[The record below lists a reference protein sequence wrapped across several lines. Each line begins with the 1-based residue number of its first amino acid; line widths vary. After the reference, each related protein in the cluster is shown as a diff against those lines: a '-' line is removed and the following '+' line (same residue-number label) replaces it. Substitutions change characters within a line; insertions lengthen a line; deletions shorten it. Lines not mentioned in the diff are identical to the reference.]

1 MNSKKIIEQLENA
14 PDLKT
19 NPARLKDYIEM
30 GQNIF
35 LTENDFEEGKRICDY
50 GRQIALVKARTNY
63 AYYDLY
69 LLALKYLARY
79 FRDFDSYLIFVEH
92 KRESKSQFYLPRRA
106 VLRKL
111 NIVQSLQDLLDDK
124 LDILS
129 ISMGTGTGKGQREN
143 AKILTPSGFRRF
155 GDIKVGDKVISG
167 TGKVAEV
174 LGVYPKP
181 SMPVY
186 EITFDDNSRVQCSQD
201 HIWHVQTVHDR
212 SDGKYRDIELKD
224 MLKDYRLKG
233 DNRVKYSIDY
243 VPVIDCFEEK
253 ELLLDP
259 YLMGIILGDGNIAG
273 ESLAIC
279 LPDVEVKQEVEKRLP
294 NGYELHRYANN
305 DYRIVRSVYR
315 NRWAD
320 NEVKTILINYGLQG
334 KHSYEKYIPKDYLYS
349 SYNNRLELLRG
360 LLDTD
365 GYAMV
370 SGVEYV
376 TTSKQLAENVA
387 ELVHSLGGYCK
398 IVLKENCGYKKDGK
412 FVRCRDAYRL
422 TIQFSANQP
431 TPFKLPR
438 KAKVYK
444 PKRPV
449 LKRFITD
456 IKYVGDEKTSCIYI
470 SDPSH
475 LYITDDYV
483 VTHNTS
489 IEEFFVSYYMGLYPE
504 KYNLFSSHTAS
515 ITDMFYRAVYTI
527 ISSSEYAWRE
537 VFPDIK
543 VESKSDKDQFIN
555 LGNFK
560 PFKTLSCKSIG
571 SATAGV
577 TRANGLLCCDDLIEG
592 KEEAFSPER
601 LEKKY
606 ESYSIDLRTRKMEGC
621 KELHICTRWS
631 VHDIIGHLIAMY
643 EDDPRARFI
652 AIDCYDENGES
663 VFNYKVNGFST
674 QYFKDLEQS
683 MDNVSFQCMFRS
695 HPIEREGLLY
705 AEEEL
710 NYYLGGLP
718 IDDKGN
724 TREPD
729 AILGVCDT
737 KDTGTD
743 YNCLLVG
750 FKYGNKFY
758 LEDVVYDN
766 GSPYVLDELNADCL
780 VRNNVQ
786 MCQFESNKEGSRTG
800 NEVQKLIDAKGGR
813 CTITKKYTTQN
824 KETKIMVNSDWVKK
838 HVLFKDK
845 SEWDKMYSA
854 FMNNVFTYVQLGKN
868 KHDDGVDA
876 LAMLALFV
884 QSFETS
890 KVEILSRASLGF

>member
-30 GQNIF
+30 GQNIY
-35 LTENDFEEGKRICDY
+35 LTKKDYEEGKRICDY

-63 AYYDLY
+63 EFYEVY

-79 FRDFDSYLIFVEH
+79 FNDFDSYLIFVEH

-129 ISMGTGTGKGQREN
+129 ISLATGCGK
-143 AKILTPSGFRRF
+143 
-155 GDIKVGDKVISG
+155 
-167 TGKVAEV
+167 
-174 LGVYPKP
+174 
-181 SMPVY
+181 
-186 EITFDDNSRVQCSQD
+186 
-201 HIWHVQTVHDR
+201 
-212 SDGKYRDIELKD
+212 
-224 MLKDYRLKG
+224 
-233 DNRVKYSIDY
+233 
-243 VPVIDCFEEK
+243 
-253 ELLLDP
+253 
-259 YLMGIILGDGNIAG
+259 
-273 ESLAIC
+273 
-279 LPDVEVKQEVEKRLP
+279 
-294 NGYELHRYANN
+294 
-305 DYRIVRSVYR
+305 
-315 NRWAD
+315 
-320 NEVKTILINYGLQG
+320 
-334 KHSYEKYIPKDYLYS
+334 
-349 SYNNRLELLRG
+349 
-360 LLDTD
+360 
-365 GYAMV
+365 
-370 SGVEYV
+370 
-376 TTSKQLAENVA
+376 TT
-387 ELVHSLGGYCK
+387 
-398 IVLKENCGYKKDGK
+398 
-412 FVRCRDAYRL
+412 
-422 TIQFSANQP
+422 
-431 TPFKLPR
+431 
-438 KAKVYK
+438 
-444 PKRPV
+444 
-449 LKRFITD
+449 
-456 IKYVGDEKTSCIYI
+456 
-470 SDPSH
+470 
-475 LYITDDYV
+475 
-483 VTHNTS
+483 
-489 IEEFFVSYYMGLYPE
+489 IEEFFISYYMGLYPE

-515 ITDMFYRAVYTI
+515 ITDMFYRAVYSM

-577 TRANGLLCCDDLIEG
+577 TRANGILCCDDLIEG

-631 VHDIIGHLIAMY
+631 VHDIIGHLASMY

-683 MDNVSFQCMFRS
+683 MDSVSFQCMFRS

-718 IDDKGN
+718 VDDKGN

-750 FKYGNKFY
+750 VMYGNKVY
-758 LEDVVYDN
+758 LEDVIYDN

-845 SEWDKMYSA
+845 SEWNKMYSA

-884 QSFETS
+884 QSFESS
-890 KVEILSRASLGF
+890 KVEIFSRASLGF

>member
-1 MNSKKIIEQLENA
+1 MNSRKIIEQLENA

-19 NPARLKDYIEM
+19 NPVRLKDYIEM

-92 KRESKSQFYLPRRA
+92 KRDAKQQFYLPRRP

-111 NIVQSLQDLLDDK
+111 NIIQSLQDLLDDK

-129 ISMGTGTGKGQREN
+129 ISLATGCGK
-143 AKILTPSGFRRF
+143 T
-155 GDIKVGDKVISG
+155 
-167 TGKVAEV
+167 
-174 LGVYPKP
+174 
-181 SMPVY
+181 
-186 EITFDDNSRVQCSQD
+186 
-201 HIWHVQTVHDR
+201 TV
-212 SDGKYRDIELKD
+212 
-224 MLKDYRLKG
+224 
-233 DNRVKYSIDY
+233 
-243 VPVIDCFEEK
+243 
-253 ELLLDP
+253 
-259 YLMGIILGDGNIAG
+259 
-273 ESLAIC
+273 
-279 LPDVEVKQEVEKRLP
+279 
-294 NGYELHRYANN
+294 
-305 DYRIVRSVYR
+305 
-315 NRWAD
+315 
-320 NEVKTILINYGLQG
+320 
-334 KHSYEKYIPKDYLYS
+334 
-349 SYNNRLELLRG
+349 
-360 LLDTD
+360 
-365 GYAMV
+365 
-370 SGVEYV
+370 
-376 TTSKQLAENVA
+376 
-387 ELVHSLGGYCK
+387 
-398 IVLKENCGYKKDGK
+398 
-412 FVRCRDAYRL
+412 
-422 TIQFSANQP
+422 
-431 TPFKLPR
+431 
-438 KAKVYK
+438 
-444 PKRPV
+444 
-449 LKRFITD
+449 
-456 IKYVGDEKTSCIYI
+456 
-470 SDPSH
+470 
-475 LYITDDYV
+475 
-483 VTHNTS
+483 
-489 IEEFFVSYYMGLYPE
+489 EEFFISYYMGLYPE

-515 ITDMFYRAVYTI
+515 ITDMFYRAVYSM
-527 ISSSEYAWRE
+527 ISSTEYAWRE
-537 VFPDIK
+537 VFPDIRI
-543 VESKSDKDQFIN
+543 ESKSDKDQYIN
-555 LGNFK
+555 LDNFK

-577 TRANGLLCCDDLIEG
+577 TRANGILCCDDLIEG

-631 VHDIIGHLIAMY
+631 VHDIIGHLASMY
-643 EDDPRARFI
+643 EDDPRARFL

-663 VFNYKVNGFST
+663 VFNYKINGFST

-683 MDNVSFQCMFRS
+683 MDSVSFQCMFRS

-718 IDDKGN
+718 VDENGK
-724 TREPD
+724 TKEPD

-750 FKYGNKFY
+750 VKYGNKVY
-758 LEDVVYDN
+758 LEDVIYDN

-813 CTITKKYTTQN
+813 CSITKKYTTQN

-838 HVLFKDK
+838 HVIFKDK
-845 SEWDKMYSA
+845 SEWNKMYMA
-854 FMNNVFTYVQLGKN
+854 FMNNVFSYVQLGKN

-890 KVEILSRASLGF
+890 QVQIFSRASLGF

>member
-1 MNSKKIIEQLENA
+1 MNSRKIIEQLENA

-19 NPARLKDYIEM
+19 NPVRLKDYIEM

-63 AYYDLY
+63 EYYDLY

-92 KRESKSQFYLPRRA
+92 KRDAKQQFYLPRRP

-111 NIVQSLQDLLDDK
+111 NIIQSLQDLLDDK

-129 ISMGTGTGKGQREN
+129 ISLATGCGK
-143 AKILTPSGFRRF
+143 T
-155 GDIKVGDKVISG
+155 
-167 TGKVAEV
+167 
-174 LGVYPKP
+174 
-181 SMPVY
+181 
-186 EITFDDNSRVQCSQD
+186 
-201 HIWHVQTVHDR
+201 TV
-212 SDGKYRDIELKD
+212 
-224 MLKDYRLKG
+224 
-233 DNRVKYSIDY
+233 
-243 VPVIDCFEEK
+243 
-253 ELLLDP
+253 
-259 YLMGIILGDGNIAG
+259 
-273 ESLAIC
+273 
-279 LPDVEVKQEVEKRLP
+279 
-294 NGYELHRYANN
+294 
-305 DYRIVRSVYR
+305 
-315 NRWAD
+315 
-320 NEVKTILINYGLQG
+320 
-334 KHSYEKYIPKDYLYS
+334 
-349 SYNNRLELLRG
+349 
-360 LLDTD
+360 
-365 GYAMV
+365 
-370 SGVEYV
+370 
-376 TTSKQLAENVA
+376 
-387 ELVHSLGGYCK
+387 
-398 IVLKENCGYKKDGK
+398 
-412 FVRCRDAYRL
+412 
-422 TIQFSANQP
+422 
-431 TPFKLPR
+431 
-438 KAKVYK
+438 
-444 PKRPV
+444 
-449 LKRFITD
+449 
-456 IKYVGDEKTSCIYI
+456 
-470 SDPSH
+470 
-475 LYITDDYV
+475 
-483 VTHNTS
+483 
-489 IEEFFVSYYMGLYPE
+489 EEFFISYYMGLYPE

-515 ITDMFYRAVYTI
+515 ITDMFYRAVYSM
-527 ISSSEYAWRE
+527 ISSTEYAWRE
-537 VFPDIK
+537 VFPDIRI
-543 VESKSDKDQFIN
+543 ESKSDKDQNIN
-555 LGNFK
+555 LGDFK

-577 TRANGLLCCDDLIEG
+577 TRANGILCCDDLIEG

-631 VHDIIGHLIAMY
+631 VHDIIGHLASMY
-643 EDDPRARFI
+643 EDDPRARFL

-663 VFNYKVNGFST
+663 VFNYKINGFST

-683 MDNVSFQCMFRS
+683 MDSVSFQCMFRS

-718 IDDKGN
+718 VDENGK
-724 TREPD
+724 TKEPD

-750 FKYGNKFY
+750 VKYGNKVY
-758 LEDVVYDN
+758 LEDVIYDN

-813 CTITKKYTTQN
+813 CSITKKYTTQN

-838 HVLFKDK
+838 HVIFKDK
-845 SEWDKMYSA
+845 SEWNKMYMA
-854 FMNNVFTYVQLGKN
+854 FMNNVFSYVQLGKN

-890 KVEILSRASLGF
+890 QVQIFSRASLGF

>member
-1 MNSKKIIEQLENA
+1 MNSRKIIEQLENA

-19 NPARLKDYIEM
+19 NPVRLKDYIEM

-92 KRESKSQFYLPRRA
+92 KRDAKQQFYLPRRP

-111 NIVQSLQDLLDDK
+111 NIIQSLQDLLDDK

-129 ISMGTGTGKGQREN
+129 ISLATGCGK
-143 AKILTPSGFRRF
+143 T
-155 GDIKVGDKVISG
+155 
-167 TGKVAEV
+167 
-174 LGVYPKP
+174 
-181 SMPVY
+181 
-186 EITFDDNSRVQCSQD
+186 
-201 HIWHVQTVHDR
+201 TV
-212 SDGKYRDIELKD
+212 
-224 MLKDYRLKG
+224 
-233 DNRVKYSIDY
+233 
-243 VPVIDCFEEK
+243 
-253 ELLLDP
+253 
-259 YLMGIILGDGNIAG
+259 
-273 ESLAIC
+273 
-279 LPDVEVKQEVEKRLP
+279 
-294 NGYELHRYANN
+294 
-305 DYRIVRSVYR
+305 
-315 NRWAD
+315 
-320 NEVKTILINYGLQG
+320 
-334 KHSYEKYIPKDYLYS
+334 
-349 SYNNRLELLRG
+349 
-360 LLDTD
+360 
-365 GYAMV
+365 
-370 SGVEYV
+370 
-376 TTSKQLAENVA
+376 
-387 ELVHSLGGYCK
+387 
-398 IVLKENCGYKKDGK
+398 
-412 FVRCRDAYRL
+412 
-422 TIQFSANQP
+422 
-431 TPFKLPR
+431 
-438 KAKVYK
+438 
-444 PKRPV
+444 
-449 LKRFITD
+449 
-456 IKYVGDEKTSCIYI
+456 
-470 SDPSH
+470 
-475 LYITDDYV
+475 
-483 VTHNTS
+483 
-489 IEEFFVSYYMGLYPE
+489 EEFFISYYMGLYPE

-515 ITDMFYRAVYTI
+515 ITDMFYRAVYSM
-527 ISSSEYAWRE
+527 ISSTEYAWRE
-537 VFPDIK
+537 VFPDIRI
-543 VESKSDKDQFIN
+543 ESKSDKDQNIN
-555 LGNFK
+555 LGDFK

-577 TRANGLLCCDDLIEG
+577 TRANGILCCDDLIEG

-621 KELHICTRWS
+621 KERHICTRWS
-631 VHDIIGHLIAMY
+631 VHDIIGHLASMY
-643 EDDPRARFI
+643 EDDPRARFL

-663 VFNYKVNGFST
+663 VFNYKINGFST

-683 MDNVSFQCMFRS
+683 MDSVSFQCMFRS

-718 IDDKGN
+718 VDENGK
-724 TREPD
+724 TKEPD

-750 FKYGNKFY
+750 VKYGNKVY
-758 LEDVVYDN
+758 LEDVIYDN

-813 CTITKKYTTQN
+813 CSITKKYTTQN

-838 HVLFKDK
+838 HVIFKDK
-845 SEWDKMYSA
+845 SEWNKMYMA
-854 FMNNVFTYVQLGKN
+854 FMNNVFSYVQLGKN

-884 QSFETS
+884 QSFLRTNKNNPS
-890 KVEILSRASLGF
+890 IKFTHRLS

>member
-1 MNSKKIIEQLENA
+1 MNSRKIIEQLENA

-19 NPARLKDYIEM
+19 NPVRLKDYIEM

-92 KRESKSQFYLPRRA
+92 KRDAKQQFYLPRRP

-111 NIVQSLQDLLDDK
+111 NIIQSLQDLLDDK

-129 ISMGTGTGKGQREN
+129 ISLATGCGK
-143 AKILTPSGFRRF
+143 T
-155 GDIKVGDKVISG
+155 
-167 TGKVAEV
+167 
-174 LGVYPKP
+174 
-181 SMPVY
+181 
-186 EITFDDNSRVQCSQD
+186 
-201 HIWHVQTVHDR
+201 TV
-212 SDGKYRDIELKD
+212 
-224 MLKDYRLKG
+224 
-233 DNRVKYSIDY
+233 
-243 VPVIDCFEEK
+243 
-253 ELLLDP
+253 
-259 YLMGIILGDGNIAG
+259 
-273 ESLAIC
+273 
-279 LPDVEVKQEVEKRLP
+279 
-294 NGYELHRYANN
+294 
-305 DYRIVRSVYR
+305 
-315 NRWAD
+315 
-320 NEVKTILINYGLQG
+320 
-334 KHSYEKYIPKDYLYS
+334 
-349 SYNNRLELLRG
+349 
-360 LLDTD
+360 
-365 GYAMV
+365 
-370 SGVEYV
+370 
-376 TTSKQLAENVA
+376 
-387 ELVHSLGGYCK
+387 
-398 IVLKENCGYKKDGK
+398 
-412 FVRCRDAYRL
+412 
-422 TIQFSANQP
+422 
-431 TPFKLPR
+431 
-438 KAKVYK
+438 
-444 PKRPV
+444 
-449 LKRFITD
+449 
-456 IKYVGDEKTSCIYI
+456 
-470 SDPSH
+470 
-475 LYITDDYV
+475 
-483 VTHNTS
+483 
-489 IEEFFVSYYMGLYPE
+489 EEFFISYYMGLYPE

-515 ITDMFYRAVYTI
+515 ITDMFYRAVYSM
-527 ISSSEYAWRE
+527 ISSTEYAWRE
-537 VFPDIK
+537 VFPDIR
-543 VESKSDKDQFIN
+543 VESKSDKDQYIN
-555 LGNFK
+555 LGDFK

-577 TRANGLLCCDDLIEG
+577 TRANGILCCDDLIEG

-631 VHDIIGHLIAMY
+631 VHDIIGHLASMY
-643 EDDPRARFI
+643 EDDPRARFL

-663 VFNYKVNGFST
+663 VFNYKINGFST

-683 MDNVSFQCMFRS
+683 MDSVSFQCMFRS

-718 IDDKGN
+718 VDENGK
-724 TREPD
+724 TKEPD

-750 FKYGNKFY
+750 VKYGNKVY
-758 LEDVVYDN
+758 LEDVIYDN

-800 NEVQKLIDAKGGR
+800 NEVQKLIDTKGGR
-813 CTITKKYTTQN
+813 CSITKKYTTQN

-838 HVLFKDK
+838 HVIFKDK
-845 SEWDKMYSA
+845 SEWNKMYMA
-854 FMNNVFTYVQLGKN
+854 FMNSVFSYVQLGKN

-890 KVEILSRASLGF
+890 QVQIFSRASLGF

>member
-1 MNSKKIIEQLENA
+1 MNSRKIIEQLENA

-19 NPARLKDYIEM
+19 NPVRLKDYIEM

-92 KRESKSQFYLPRRA
+92 KRDAKQQFYLPRRP

-111 NIVQSLQDLLDDK
+111 NIIQSLQDLLDDK

-129 ISMGTGTGKGQREN
+129 ISLATGCGK
-143 AKILTPSGFRRF
+143 T
-155 GDIKVGDKVISG
+155 
-167 TGKVAEV
+167 
-174 LGVYPKP
+174 
-181 SMPVY
+181 
-186 EITFDDNSRVQCSQD
+186 
-201 HIWHVQTVHDR
+201 TV
-212 SDGKYRDIELKD
+212 
-224 MLKDYRLKG
+224 
-233 DNRVKYSIDY
+233 
-243 VPVIDCFEEK
+243 
-253 ELLLDP
+253 
-259 YLMGIILGDGNIAG
+259 
-273 ESLAIC
+273 
-279 LPDVEVKQEVEKRLP
+279 
-294 NGYELHRYANN
+294 
-305 DYRIVRSVYR
+305 
-315 NRWAD
+315 
-320 NEVKTILINYGLQG
+320 
-334 KHSYEKYIPKDYLYS
+334 
-349 SYNNRLELLRG
+349 
-360 LLDTD
+360 
-365 GYAMV
+365 
-370 SGVEYV
+370 
-376 TTSKQLAENVA
+376 
-387 ELVHSLGGYCK
+387 
-398 IVLKENCGYKKDGK
+398 
-412 FVRCRDAYRL
+412 
-422 TIQFSANQP
+422 
-431 TPFKLPR
+431 
-438 KAKVYK
+438 
-444 PKRPV
+444 
-449 LKRFITD
+449 
-456 IKYVGDEKTSCIYI
+456 
-470 SDPSH
+470 
-475 LYITDDYV
+475 
-483 VTHNTS
+483 
-489 IEEFFVSYYMGLYPE
+489 EEFFISYYMGLYPE

-515 ITDMFYRAVYTI
+515 ITDMFYRAVYSM
-527 ISSSEYAWRE
+527 ISSTEYAWRE
-537 VFPDIK
+537 VFPDIRI
-543 VESKSDKDQFIN
+543 ESKSDKDQNIN
-555 LGNFK
+555 LGDFK

-577 TRANGLLCCDDLIEG
+577 TRANGILCCDDLIEG

-631 VHDIIGHLIAMY
+631 VHDIIGHLASMY
-643 EDDPRARFI
+643 EDDPRARFL

-663 VFNYKVNGFST
+663 VFNYKINGFST

-683 MDNVSFQCMFRS
+683 MDSVSFQCMFRS

-718 IDDKGN
+718 VDENGK
-724 TREPD
+724 TKEPD

-750 FKYGNKFY
+750 VKYGNKVY
-758 LEDVVYDN
+758 LEDVIYDN

-813 CTITKKYTTQN
+813 CSITKKYTTQN

-838 HVLFKDK
+838 HVIFKDK
-845 SEWDKMYSA
+845 SEWNKMYMA
-854 FMNNVFTYVQLGKN
+854 FMNNVFSYVQLGKN

-890 KVEILSRASLGF
+890 QVQIFSRASLGF